1 MIKIIKLL
9 IATVGLFTVLSAITY
24 FLLDKFMPAWLPQNF
39 WLIPTYYIIAS
50 VLMSWFAH
58 KASQNKAYLSLQVLL
73 GVRLIIVVLG
83 LMFLFVGLF
92 FDREHA
98 ISLTIIYVL
107 YYVIFSVV
115 ETNVMLKLSKVK

>member
-1 MIKIIKLL
+1 MIKAIKIL
-9 IATVGLFTVLSAITY
+9 IGTVGLFSALSAITY
-24 FLLDKFMPAWLPQNF
+24 YLLDKLMPAWLPQNF

-58 KASQNKAYLSLQVLL
+58 KASHNKVYSSIQVLL

-98 ISLTIIYVL
+98 IALTSIYVL
-107 YYVIFSVV
+107 FYVVFSVT
-115 ETNVMLKLSKVK
+115 ETNVLLKLSKVK